1 MHPAIEDFKQ
11 GKLIIVT
18 DHEDRENEGDLVGAA
33 ELITEQQINFMLK
46 EGRGILCIPLTET
59 RLNQLNIPLMVQEN
73 TDTHQTQFTV
83 SVDAKSTTTGV
94 STKDRL
100 ATIKALI
107 NPETKP
113 EDLKR
118 PGHVFPL
125 KAATNLLQE
134 RKGHTEAS
142 LELCKQANLQQAA
155 VFIEIMNEDGTM
167 ARDQDLKLFAQ
178 QHNLKI
184 ISIGELITIK

>member
-46 EGRGILCIPLTET
+46 EGRGILCVPLTEQ
-59 RLNQLNIPLMVQEN
+59 RLNQLQIPLMVQEN

-83 SVDAKSTTTGV
+83 SVDAKNTSTGV

-107 NPETKP
+107 DPSTQP

-125 KAATNLLQE
+125 KAANNLLEE

-142 LELCKQANLQQAA
+142 LELCKQASLNQAA

-167 ARDQDLKLFAQ
+167 ARNEDLKLFANK
-178 QHNLKI
+178 HNLKT
-184 ISIGELITIK
+184 ITIEELLN

>member
-18 DHEDRENEGDLVGAA
+18 DHENRENEGDLVAAA
-33 ELITEQQINFMLK
+33 ELITEEQINFMLK
-46 EGRGILCIPLTET
+46 EGRGILCVPLTAK
-59 RLNQLNIPLMVQEN
+59 RLDQLQIPLMVQEN

-83 SVDAKSTTTGV
+83 SVDAISTTTGV

-113 EDLKR
+113 EHLTR
-118 PGHVFPL
+118 PGHIFPL
-125 KAATNLLQE
+125 KAAANLLQE
-134 RKGHTEAS
+134 RHGHTEAS
-142 LELCKQANLQQAA
+142 LELCKRANLTQAA
-155 VFIEIMNEDGTM
+155 VFIEIMNKDGTM
-167 ARDQDLKLFAQ
+167 AKNEDLTLFAEK
-178 QHNLKI
+178 HNLKI
-184 ISIGELITIK
+184 ISIEELLN